1 MEARMK
7 QLKRQLLQTAMELE
21 MAQLGAEAPQDLPYD
36 KQFGLLL
43 KTVREYRRLSQAQL
57 GRLSGVTPEQ
67 ISRLERGRHA
77 PHPRT
82 IVDLARAMEVPPE
95 QLMPTRVFSDW
106 PGYAEA
112 TIRELREWLEAAKQE
127 QEQEQEKEEAKA

>member
-1 MEARMK
+1 LVEERIK
-7 QLKRQLLQTAMELE
+7 QLKAQLLQTAMQLE

-57 GRLSGVTPEQ
+57 ARLSNVTPEQ
-67 ISRLERGRHA
+67 ISRLERGKHA
-77 PHPRT
+77 PQART
-82 IVDLARAMEVPPE
+82 VVDLARALRVPAE
-95 QLMPTRVFSDW
+95 QLMPTRVFADW

-112 TIRELREWLEAAKQE
+112 TVRELREWLEAAKQE
-127 QEQEQEKEEAKA
+127 QEEKAEAKA